1 MSAVTRSGHRQNVN
15 CVAVTPEVVG
25 RPFVLSGSDDTAVK
39 VWRGNKCVST
49 INAHE
54 GSVRKLA
61 ALPDGARFI
70 SVSVDCTAKLW
81 KIDSTGKSTTLHTFQ
96 VGLQVLSVAALSD
109 DQFVVGLASPTP
121 VSDDVDNHR
130 GRGDIVLYH
139 VNGKRVHSFLGHTDD
154 VNDLAVTRDDQGRQY
169 DA

>member
-1 MSAVTRSGHRQNVN
+1 MAAVTRSGHRQNVN

-61 ALPDGARFI
+61 ALPDGARFV

-96 VGLQVLSVAALSD
+96 VGLQVLSVAAQQVGCVLMACKTQAKMF
-109 DQFVVGLASPTP
+109 QFTDGQTVNCDPRVGYFITMNPGYA
-121 VSDDVDNHR
+121 
-130 GRGDIVLYH
+130 
-139 VNGKRVHSFLGHTDD
+139 
-154 VNDLAVTRDDQGRQY
+154 GRQELPENLKSQVC
-169 DA
+169 ANPCCSQVA